1 MKATDDRVQQAR
13 AEAKRAQPTG
23 RAPRRKTRKERRR
36 PKASLHMLT
45 EGGSRLDMLNNIVK
59 MLPELDYEDLSSI
72 EHMVVSTLANSVMQ
86 EAMDLTLRQ
95 LRAKNGPGNGPAGV
109 PGARPADGESA
120 KPNQPE

>member
-1 MKATDDRVQQAR
+1 
-13 AEAKRAQPTG
+13 
-23 RAPRRKTRKERRR
+23 
-36 PKASLHMLT
+36 
-45 EGGSRLDMLNNIVK
+45 MLNNIVK